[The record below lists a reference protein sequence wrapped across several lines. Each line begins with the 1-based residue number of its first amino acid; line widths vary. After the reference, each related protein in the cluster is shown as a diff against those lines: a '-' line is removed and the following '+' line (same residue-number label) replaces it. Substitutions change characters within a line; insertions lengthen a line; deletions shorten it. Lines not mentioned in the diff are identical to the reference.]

1 MEISTQTGIMIELL
15 TPLVADITTEGLS
28 LVGEVT
34 AEELGLTEADA
45 TLRGPLS
52 VSLDLMQAD
61 EMIAVTGVLEG
72 TVVRQCVRCLKE
84 YEDPLAFSVHAAFA
98 REGKDAKAGARPSKV
113 IEPRKGRSTPART
126 ETPIEEEV
134 EGDDRYF
141 YQGDHVELAP
151 MLREHIILAAPMQP
165 LCREECAGLCARCGK
180 DLNEGPCQCP
190 AEAPATAIRVIRS
203 TKH

>member
-1 MEISTQTGIMIELL
+1 
-15 TPLVADITTEGLS
+15 
-28 LVGEVT
+28 VGEVT
-34 AEELGLTEADA
+34 ADELALTEADA

-52 VSLDLMQAD
+52 VSMDLMNAD
-61 EMIAVTGVLEG
+61 DMIAVTGVLEG

-84 YEDPLAFSVHAAFA
+84 YSDALAFSVHAAFA
-98 REGKDAKAGARPSKV
+98 REGKQSKGAARPPKAV
-113 IEPRKGRSTPART
+113 EPRKGRQNTAKA
-126 ETPIEEEV
+126 EAEIVEED

-141 YQGDHVELAP
+141 FQGDHVELAP

-165 LCREECAGLCARCGK
+165 LCRVDCAGLCARCGE

-190 AEAPATAIRVIRS
+190 TEPPVTAIRVVRS

>member
-1 MEISTQTGIMIELL
+1 
-15 TPLVADITTEGLS
+15 
-28 LVGEVT
+28 
-34 AEELGLTEADA
+34 
-45 TLRGPLS
+45 
-52 VSLDLMQAD
+52 
-61 EMIAVTGVLEG
+61 
-72 TVVRQCVRCLKE
+72 
-84 YEDPLAFSVHAAFA
+84 LAFSVHAAFA
-98 REGKDAKAGARPSKV
+98 REGKEAKVGTRSPKP
-113 IEPRKGRSTPART
+113 IEPRKDRPTLAKA
-126 ETPIEEEV
+126 EVQIEEEA

>member
-1 MEISTQTGIMIELL
+1 MEIQAGATMELL

-28 LVGEVT
+28 LVGEAT

-45 TLRGPLS
+45 TLRGTLS
-52 VSLDLMQAD
+52 VSLDLAQAD

-84 YEDPLAFSVHAAFA
+84 YDDPLAFSVRAAFA
-98 REGKDAKAGARPSKV
+98 REGKEAKTGARPPKV
-113 IEPRKGRSTPART
+113 IEPRKGRPTPVKT
-126 ETPIEEEV
+126 EAPIEEEA

-141 YQGDHVELAP
+141 YQGGHVELAP

-190 AEAPATAIRVIRS
+190 TEAPATAIRVIRG

>member
-1 MEISTQTGIMIELL
+1 MQAGATMEML
-15 TPLVADITTEGLS
+15 TPLVADITAEGLS

-45 TLRGPLS
+45 VLRGPLA
-52 VSLDLMQAD
+52 VSLDLMRAD
-61 EMIAVTGVLEG
+61 DMIAVTGVVEG
-72 TVVRQCVRCLKE
+72 TVVRQCVRCIKE
-84 YEDPLAFSVHAAFA
+84 YNDALAFSVHAAFA
-98 REGKDAKAGARPSKV
+98 REGKQAKGAIRQTKAV
-113 IEPRKGRSTPART
+113 EPRKGRSASANAEP
-126 ETPIEEEV
+126 EVEEEV

-151 MLREHIILAAPMQP
+151 MLREHIILGSPMQP
-165 LCREECAGLCARCGK
+165 LCRVDCAGLCARCGE

-190 AEAPATAIRVIRS
+190 SEPPMTAIRVTRG